1 MVSCSKQQER
11 FKCTAC
17 NTVYSKK
24 YMTQH
29 HKTLKHLEN
38 VCEME
43 MDPGSYLTL
52 GPETE
57 EEENYNLKIII
68 FCCRKTF
75 KK

>member
-1 MVSCSKQQER
+1 MESFLNNQKR
-11 FKCTAC
+11 FKCIAC
-17 NTVYSKK
+17 NTVYSKN

-29 HKTLKHLEN
+29 HRTLKHFEN

-57 EEENYNLKIII
+57 EEEN
-68 FCCRKTF
+68 
-75 KK
+75 

>member
-1 MVSCSKQQER
+1 MESFSNHPER
-11 FKCTAC
+11 FICTAC

-43 MDPGSYLTL
+43 MEMDTENYLTL
-52 GPETE
+52 GHAE
-57 EEENYNLKIII
+57 Y
-68 FCCRKTF
+68 
-75 KK
+75 

>member
-1 MVSCSKQQER
+1 MKSFSNHPER

-17 NTVYSKK
+17 NTVYSKN

-29 HKTLKHLEN
+29 HKTLKYFEN

-43 MDPGSYLTL
+43 MEMDEENYLTL

-57 EEENYNLKIII
+57 EEEN
-68 FCCRKTF
+68 
-75 KK
+75 

>member
-1 MVSCSKQQER
+1 MVNPER
-11 FKCTAC
+11 IKCIAC
-17 NTVYSKK
+17 NSIYSKK

-29 HKTLKHLEN
+29 HKTLKHFEN

-57 EEENYNLKIII
+57 EEEN
-68 FCCRKTF
+68 
-75 KK
+75 